1 MVPHQLADPLRQ
13 DAADYPIERLALSQD
28 RSCWA
33 GPGLG
38 CGGDMGDLSHG
49 DP

>member
-28 RSCWA
+28 
-33 GPGLG
+33 
-38 CGGDMGDLSHG
+38 GDMGDLSHG

>member
-28 RSCWA
+28 RSC
-33 GPGLG
+33 LSL
-38 CGGDMGDLSHG
+38 DLVSDVVG
-49 DP
+49 IWVI